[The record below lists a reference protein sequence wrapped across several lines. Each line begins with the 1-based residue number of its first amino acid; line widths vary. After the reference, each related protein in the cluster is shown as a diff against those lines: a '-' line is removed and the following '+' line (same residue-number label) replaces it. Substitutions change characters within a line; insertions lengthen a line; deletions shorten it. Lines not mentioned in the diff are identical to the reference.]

1 MNKYCEGTMKSPLK
15 HECEIV
21 FKPHDTFTKVSFLI
35 SFFRDL
41 RDFTSLFLSTADFL
55 SVFFF
60 FQRTFCIMG
69 RLVHIYSKVN
79 LKWGAVEKSS
89 FKS

>member
-1 MNKYCEGTMKSPLK
+1 VNKYCEGTMKSPLK

-21 FKPHDTFTKVSFLI
+21 FKPHDTFTKVSYLI
-35 SFFRDL
+35 SIL
-41 RDFTSLFLSTADFL
+41 RDFFEIPSLFLSTADFL

-69 RLVHIYSKVN
+69 RLVNIYSKVN